1 MRDHLTQWRDHIPAQ
16 WTEMLDGMNPDFE
29 ANARGLDINH
39 DFPTGPAFP
48 PLLRNHD
55 VPSLFRTFRE
65 IEPAQVR
72 VIVVGQDPYPEPNRA
87 TGRAFEDWAVQN
99 GEVADS
105 CKRFLQSAL
114 TCEIDNP
121 QVDQS
126 DADWAVVRNSVAR
139 HLPDRASMTRYF
151 DRLAGQGVLFLNVAW
166 TFTEFARDPEIT
178 RKKQMSRIQSAHQA
192 LWHPV
197 TKGLI
202 ERLAARDQP
211 TVFLFMGSVAQN
223 LLKRVEGLWIK
234 SAVVPCKH
242 PGRSSYFGSRNPFSR
257 VNVAL
262 QELGEGTVSWW
273 DPQQVIE

>member
-1 MRDHLTQWRDHIPAQ
+1 MTLRNHMRDHLTQWRDHIPAQ

-105 CKRFLQSAL
+105 CKRGVSARTRTRGVPEPL
-114 TCEIDNP
+114 RRGEDPT
-121 QVDQS
+121 
-126 DADWAVVRNSVAR
+126 AHWASAQ
-139 HLPDRASMTRYF
+139 D
-151 DRLAGQGVLFLNVAW
+151 GQA
-166 TFTEFARDPEIT
+166 FA
-178 RKKQMSRIQSAHQA
+178 
-192 LWHPV
+192 
-197 TKGLI
+197 
-202 ERLAARDQP
+202 
-211 TVFLFMGSVAQN
+211 
-223 LLKRVEGLWIK
+223 
-234 SAVVPCKH
+234 
-242 PGRSSYFGSRNPFSR
+242 
-257 VNVAL
+257 
-262 QELGEGTVSWW
+262 ELG
-273 DPQQVIE
+273 D